1 MDQTQVYTDEDIED
15 ALNSLLGEINMAGL
29 AEFIISS
36 SQPSPIPS
44 PLPSRGLYKIK
55 KVRYPAQ

>member
-29 AEFIISS
+29 AEFIIPS